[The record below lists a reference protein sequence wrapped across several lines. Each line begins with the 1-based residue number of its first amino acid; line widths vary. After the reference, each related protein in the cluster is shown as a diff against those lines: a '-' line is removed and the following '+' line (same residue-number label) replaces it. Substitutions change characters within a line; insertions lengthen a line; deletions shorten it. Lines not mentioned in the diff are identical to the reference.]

1 MSPLDTKEA
10 TQMLILWNYEFLDS
24 PGAKTDLVIYLGLQS
39 GWSFPALVPCLDEW
53 KSSPDAELILRH
65 P

>member
-39 GWSFPALVPCLDEW
+39 G
-53 KSSPDAELILRH
+53 
-65 P
+65 